1 MTSLYMVF
9 GGVVVFVAVIWILV
23 AVSKKAGSATTK
35 ADSLSEG
42 ESRRE
47 AFDEATSRPVATGNE
62 LIDRMRD
69 LGR

>member
-1 MTSLYMVF
+1 MTSLYMVV
-9 GGVVVFVAVIWILV
+9 GGVVVFVSVIWILV

-47 AFDEATSRPVATGNE
+47 AFDEATSRAVATGND